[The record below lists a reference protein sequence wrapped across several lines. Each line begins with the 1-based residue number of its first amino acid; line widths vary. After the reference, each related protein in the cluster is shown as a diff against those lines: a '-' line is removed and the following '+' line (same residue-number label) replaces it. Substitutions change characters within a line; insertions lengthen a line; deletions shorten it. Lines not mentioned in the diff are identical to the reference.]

1 MPLKICYENI
11 VKIVCNYH
19 FLKKKKWNGIVA
31 MALPN
36 SIPLFTIQKF
46 FFYPL
51 FWQCHC
57 HNCQKFYTLYFGN
70 AIAANY
76 YFFPPIFG
84 NGIATIAKFFFP
96 SFGFP
101 CAHSHFEHPPRQQ
114 VWAEGIAAILLPK
127 IKNFSLLLFIF
138 LSPTFVEF
146 RQWYCRNSLSF
157 LRLLNKLK

>member
-51 FWQCHC
+51 FRQWHC
-57 HNCQKFYTLYFGN
+57 HKPIAKKFFPSYFGN
-70 AIAANY
+70 DIW
-76 YFFPPIFG
+76 I
-84 NGIATIAKFFFP
+84 
-96 SFGFP
+96 
-101 CAHSHFEHPPRQQ
+101 CAHNFYNIFITNFKWQ
-114 VWAEGIAAILLPK
+114 VVIVRLKKVISVL
-127 IKNFSLLLFIF
+127 
-138 LSPTFVEF
+138 
-146 RQWYCRNSLSF
+146 NSN
-157 LRLLNKLK
+157 LNY